1 MHNGSDQQGGVVFD
15 LLLKYFFC
23 PFLHHNFLYIGLY
36 LKLLYKVFFRET
48 FWSCATVS
56 QQ

>member
-23 PFLHHNFLYIGLY
+23 PFLHHNFLYIVLY